1 MGKRSN
7 FKRVDKDYY
16 PTIDV
21 RAWEALKPN
30 LPYYFK
36 YAEPCYGGGHLSRM
50 IGVDKC
56 VYSGDVE
63 TGQCAF
69 DLKLGDI
76 ACADYIITNPPW
88 SRNILHPMI
97 DHFRKLKP
105 TWLLFDADW
114 AHTKQSSEY
123 MNYCKK
129 IVSVGRLI
137 WIEGTK
143 TSGKDNCAW
152 YLFDKEECKTEFV
165 GRLVNATKN

>member
-1 MGKRSN
+1 MGKRSD

-21 RAWEALKPN
+21 RAWQALKPH
-30 LPYYFK
+30 LPHDFS
-36 YAEPCYGGGHLSRM
+36 YAEPCYGKGHLANM
-50 IGVDKC
+50 IGGRM
-56 VYSGDVE
+56 VYASDIELDGTDALTLTE
-63 TGQCAF
+63 D
-69 DLKLGDI
+69 DLYP
-76 ACADYIITNPPW
+76 ADYIITNPPW
-88 SRNILHPMI
+88 SRSILHPMI
-97 DHFRKLKP
+97 EHFRNLKP

-123 MNYCKK
+123 MKYCSR

-152 YLFDKEECKTEFV
+152 YKFEKNECITQFI
-165 GRLVNATKN
+165 GR